1 MIYTI
6 TPFQIYTAGVSEAI
20 YSIIFDLTYPDRAFK
35 RVTTNGL
42 PTESTMILLQKGIE
56 FQAEY
61 AATYFPVL
69 TPDWAGSVSF
79 YTAYPGTATFT
90 KSLVLSNNKL
100 VLSLTIAEIL
110 NLADGVYSFVTVI
123 TNPVLGITTTKLEYA
138 TVLPLNG
145 SSEAKCKLFGT
156 ILKSDGTPAGKE
168 TKVLTNTATGTSLV
182 LGWDG
187 VKVNIAL
194 PLADAYSGNIVGVE
208 IITTD
213 TNAAGYFEKY
223 VIQGLTVNVTC
234 PAFGK
239 SVQVDTTGLASKD
252 LSSYF

>member
-6 TPFQIYTAGVSEAI
+6 TPYQTYFASVNETV
-20 YSIIFDLTYPDRAFK
+20 YSIIFDLTYPNWAFI

-61 AATYFPVL
+61 ASIYFPVL
-69 TPDWAGSVSF
+69 TSDWAGSVSF
-79 YTAYPGTATFT
+79 YTTYPGTAIFT
-90 KSLVLSNNKL
+90 KPLVLSNNKL

-123 TNPVLGITTTKLEYA
+123 TNSVLGITTTKLEYA
-138 TVLPLNG
+138 TVLPINA
-145 SSEAKCKLFGT
+145 SPETKCKLFGT
-156 ILKSDGTPAGKE
+156 ILKSDGTPAGSE
-168 TKVLTNTATGTSLV
+168 TKVLTNTTTGTALV
-182 LGWDG
+182 LGWNG

-194 PLADAYSGNIVGVE
+194 PLADEYSGNIIGVE

-239 SVQVDTTGLASKD
+239 SVLVNTTGLASKD